1 MTADPDTVAAWL
13 RYAYAT
19 AVAADLGG
27 VIVLSA
33 PVTKDDGTSGWK
45 SRCYQL
51 DEIDEAA
58 TAAASG
64 SDGGLNMYYRVHLLS
79 APVAT
84 WRRGGG
90 DLTRWVTH
98 IAADVDTAGLGHKP
112 PEGTTLPTIDQAVD
126 MIDATLPPSAIV
138 SSGGG
143 LYPVWRL
150 AEPFEIAG
158 PDERERFKNLGRR
171 LDAAL
176 GSHGYHVDS
185 TALDLSRVIRPPGV
199 DNRKPGRD
207 VRPVTIRR
215 HWDDGAGDYSL
226 ARLEELLPRLAP
238 KPLKKVRPVGDNV
251 GDAPWDIFTARHS
264 ITDVLGAD
272 PGHTWEDVGTR
283 GGMPAWRYVGS
294 SSDYSI
300 KQADSGA
307 VIVWSGTIAAQLNIE
322 PGQAVDLW
330 GLACKLAGVDPAK
343 AAKWKGSA

>member
-1 MTADPDTVAAWL
+1 MTADSDTVAAWL
-13 RYAYAT
+13 RYVYAKAIT
-19 AVAADLGG
+19 ADLGG

-33 PVTKDDGTSGWK
+33 PVTDDDGKSGWK

-51 DEIDEAA
+51 DEIDDAA
-58 TAAASG
+58 NAAVTA

-112 PEGTTLPTIDQAVD
+112 PDGTTLPTIDQAID
-126 MIDATLPPSAIV
+126 MIDATLAPSAIIA
-138 SSGGG
+138 SGGG

-150 AEPFEIAG
+150 AEPFEITG
-158 PDERERFKNLGRR
+158 PDQRERFKNLGRR

-199 DNRKPGRD
+199 DNRKAGRD
-207 VRPVTIRR
+207 VRPVTIHR
-215 HWDDGAGDYSL
+215 HWNDGAGDY
-226 ARLEELLPRLAP
+226 RLDELERHLPALAP
-238 KPLKKVRPVGDNV
+238 RPIKKIRAADTV
-251 GDAPWDIFTARHS
+251 GDAPWDIFAAKFS
-264 ITDVLGAD
+264 ITDVLNAD
-272 PGHTWEDVGTR
+272 PTHTWEDVGTR

-294 SSDYSI
+294 SSDYSL
-300 KQADSGA
+300 KQADTGA
-307 VIVWSGTIAAQLNIE
+307 VIVWSGTVAAQLNIE

-330 GLACKLAGVDPAK
+330 GLACKLAGVDPSK
-343 AAKWKGSA
+343 AAKFRGTA